1 MPDLPAFVGGEAK
14 PILGAR
20 LVDVPERLPGAQR
33 VCREGRHAH
42 LLRVTTRVTLRLKSL
57 KMSAS

>member
-1 MPDLPAFVGGEAK
+1 
-14 PILGAR
+14 
-20 LVDVPERLPGAQR
+20 VDVPERLPGAQR